1 MNRKVLETI
10 RSFQMFSPGEQV
22 VVGLSGGA
30 DSVTLLHLLCKMDLT
45 LLPCHINHNLR
56 GEEALRDQ
64 RFCEELCASLGL
76 TLRVFSEDAAG
87 YAKERGMS
95 LEEGA
100 RDLRY
105 RCFEKLCAESG
116 AKTIA
121 VAHTLSDSAET
132 VLFSLARGTGL
143 SGLCGIPPVRMMG
156 DVRIVRPLI
165 ECTREEIEEYCREQG
180 LSYVTDSTNLS
191 DDYTRNKIRH
201 QLLPLL
207 ETIHPSAQRS
217 VGRTIGLLRQD
228 RDYLEK
234 QADTAFE
241 RLSEDGKLQREPFL
255 KMDPALQGRVLLRLA
270 DDIFCDRK
278 KLSLCLEA
286 AEKGRGAVELAKD
299 VFFRAQ
305 AQYLYLE
312 HRKPAEPF
320 FSFVPDLS
328 QTQWQFE
335 AAEKR
340 YHLRVYEQTE
350 KFENFDPNILKNA
363 LDYDTIY
370 GIVEL
375 RQKSDGDICAPIGR
389 AGSRSLKKL
398 YQDAKIP
405 PEQRKKMAVLAD
417 ENGILWAEGFG
428 TDRRAAV
435 HGNTKRILVIAVA
448 PIGE

>member
-10 RSFQMFSPGEQV
+10 RSFQMFSPGERI

-30 DSVTLLHLLCKMDLT
+30 DSVTLLHLLCEMDLT

-56 GEEALRDQ
+56 GEEAMRDQ
-64 RFCEELCASLGL
+64 RFCEELCGSLGL
-76 TLRVFSEDAAG
+76 SLRVFSEDAAG
-87 YAKERGMS
+87 YAREHGMS

-105 RCFEKLCAESG
+105 RCFREYCAESG
-116 AKTIA
+116 AKVIA

-143 SGLCGIPPVRMMG
+143 SGLCGIPPVRMME

-165 ECTREEIEEYCREQG
+165 ECTREDIESYCRYHS
-180 LSYVTDSTNLS
+180 LSFVTDSTNLS

-217 VGRTIGLLRQD
+217 IGHTIGLLRQD

-234 QADTAFE
+234 QADAAFE
-241 RLSEDGKLQREPFL
+241 CLSEDGKLQREPFL

-270 DDIFCDRK
+270 DGIFCDRK

-320 FSFVPDLS
+320 FSFVLDPL

-335 AAEKR
+335 AAGKR
-340 YHLRVYEQTE
+340 YYLRVYEQTE
-350 KFENFDPNILKNA
+350 KFENFDRNVLKKA

-375 RQKSDGDICAPIGR
+375 RQKTDGDVCAPVGR

-398 YQDAKIP
+398 YQDAKLP
-405 PEQRKKMAVLAD
+405 PEERKKMAVLAD
-417 ENGILWAEGFG
+417 ENGVLWAEGFG

-435 HGNTKRILVIAVA
+435 RESTKRILEITVE
-448 PIGE
+448 PME